1 MEGLANYIYDSLLDM
16 DFMDYEDLKEKDLK
30 SLMEDLVLLE
40 KHGNGA
46 LLNAL
51 QTIVEKLDD
60 WKNRPSKQ
68 INK

>member
-60 WKNRPSKQ
+60 
-68 INK
+68 